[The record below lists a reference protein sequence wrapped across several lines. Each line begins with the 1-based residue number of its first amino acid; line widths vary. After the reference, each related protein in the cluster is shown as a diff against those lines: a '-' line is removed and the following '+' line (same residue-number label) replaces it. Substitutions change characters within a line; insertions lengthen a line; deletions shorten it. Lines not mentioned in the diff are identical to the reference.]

1 MSDRHSSSLICGSH
15 TAPSSSSSHRDSIQQ
30 TTTVGDFEL
39 VKTGDP
45 LFVDVAGNVITYN
58 GSHGDEIYLMF
69 INEGGYY
76 YAESGTG
83 IGVAVRSSYSLHTG
97 TFVSGDD
104 DDDDEYCQ
112 LAENAWMDECQVR
125 DSSFE

>member
-1 MSDRHSSSLICGSH
+1 MATLQ
-15 TAPSSSSSHRDSIQQ
+15 QQ
-30 TTTVGDFEL
+30 TTAAGDFEL

-97 TFVSGDD
+97 TFASPDD
-104 DDDDEYCQ
+104 DDGYCQ
-112 LAENAWMDECQVR
+112 LAENARMDECQVR